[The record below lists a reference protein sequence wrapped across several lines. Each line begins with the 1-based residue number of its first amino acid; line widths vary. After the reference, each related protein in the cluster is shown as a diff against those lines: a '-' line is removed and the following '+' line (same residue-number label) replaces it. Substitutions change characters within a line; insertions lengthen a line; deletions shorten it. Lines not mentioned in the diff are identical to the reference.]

1 MMVNWCDWHH
11 SEVSAPVLYQLLSLR
26 SAVFVLEQQCLY
38 ADMDGLDMQGDN
50 RHIAGFDESGLVACA
65 RLLVQ
70 RDAVSIGR
78 VVIAPRARGLGLG
91 GRLMHQALASCAA
104 RWPEKPVTLSAQ
116 AHLQAFYRALGFA
129 AVTDIYD
136 EDGIPHIGMR
146 RPSPYT
152 LKE

>member
-1 MMVNWCDWHH
+1 MR
-11 SEVSAPVLYQLLSLR
+11 P
-26 SAVFVLEQQCLY
+26 F
-38 ADMDGLDMQGDN
+38 
-50 RHIAGFDESGLVACA
+50 AGA
-65 RLLVQ
+65 
-70 RDAVSIGR
+70 
-78 VVIAPRARGLGLG
+78 ARGEYWTGSHSPPPERVAWAWG

-146 RPSPYT
+146 RPSPCT